1 MKLLHTRW
9 ESEPFDRKN
18 LFVCFLKR
26 KALADLLPLSD
37 LRRLELDFLK
47 AYVDEIKSLC
57 RREFV

>member
-37 LRRLELDFLK
+37 LRRLELHFMMHVCNESVT
-47 AYVDEIKSLC
+47 YM
-57 RREFV
+57 